1 MLQQNQRRSGR
12 WAKLAIGEADAA
24 ALDVTGGRS
33 FQRGDVTVRGVAFS
47 HVILRTLEDD
57 RFHAHGCCSC
67 RWHLLAY
74 AVMLVAARRRSPAS
88 TVQKRRRVGF
98 EVMSPLRMAAAAA
111 ARPSSVSSCTSETKL
126 ADAFSFCMDISLEAG
141 AKRSGE
147 GVAMLGYESFNG
159 ERGPSP
165 DLFDEIVGPGEH
177 PVRVVDGDLAQ
188 VLHQEL
194 AAGPAGIPV
203 GFGIK

>member
-1 MLQQNQRRSGR
+1 MGAVKSCSAPRRMHVGGSDHAGTLGTIRMMIRGELASGR
-12 WAKLAIGEADAA
+12 GSS
-24 ALDVTGGRS
+24 R
-33 FQRGDVTVRGVAFS
+33 
-47 HVILRTLEDD
+47 
-57 RFHAHGCCSC
+57 
-67 RWHLLAY
+67 
-74 AVMLVAARRRSPAS
+74 
-88 TVQKRRRVGF
+88 
-98 EVMSPLRMAAAAA
+98 LRMAAAAA
-111 ARPSSVSSCTSETKL
+111 ARPSSVSSCTSEIDAKL
-126 ADAFSFCMDISLEAG
+126 ADAFSFRMDISLEAG

-194 AAGPAGIPV
+194 AAGPAGNPV

>member
-1 MLQQNQRRSGR
+1 MLRS
-12 WAKLAIGEADAA
+12 WPQLSSAA
-24 ALDVTGGRS
+24 PSRLIASGLDRDVLDDDGVLREGWIRHFCTPPNSLFASGGNGGR
-33 FQRGDVTVRGVAFS
+33 RR
-47 HVILRTLEDD
+47 
-57 RFHAHGCCSC
+57 
-67 RWHLLAY
+67 
-74 AVMLVAARRRSPAS
+74 AAR
-88 TVQKRRRVGF
+88 
-98 EVMSPLRMAAAAA
+98 L
-111 ARPSSVSSCTSETKL
+111 SSVSSCTSEIDAKL
-126 ADAFSFCMDISLEAG
+126 ADAFSFCMDIFLEAG

-194 AAGPAGIPV
+194 AAGPAGNPV
-203 GFGIK
+203 GFGVK

>member
-1 MLQQNQRRSGR
+1 MH
-12 WAKLAIGEADAA
+12 I
-24 ALDVTGGRS
+24 
-33 FQRGDVTVRGVAFS
+33 
-47 HVILRTLEDD
+47 
-57 RFHAHGCCSC
+57 
-67 RWHLLAY
+67 
-74 AVMLVAARRRSPAS
+74 P
-88 TVQKRRRVGF
+88 
-98 EVMSPLRMAAAAA
+98 
-111 ARPSSVSSCTSETKL
+111 
-126 ADAFSFCMDISLEAG
+126 LEAG

-194 AAGPAGIPV
+194 AAGSASNPV

>member
-1 MLQQNQRRSGR
+1 MSY
-12 WAKLAIGEADAA
+12 D
-24 ALDVTGGRS
+24 
-33 FQRGDVTVRGVAFS
+33 
-47 HVILRTLEDD
+47 LR
-57 RFHAHGCCSC
+57 CSLV
-67 RWHLLAY
+67 HPA
-74 AVMLVAARRRSPAS
+74 LVASKIGLVATDGECFGCRDPEIGAYPRSSGCA
-88 TVQKRRRVGF
+88 T
-98 EVMSPLRMAAAAA
+98 PLRMAAAAA
-111 ARPSSVSSCTSETKL
+111 ARPSSVSSCTSEIDAKP

-165 DLFDEIVGPGEH
+165 DLFDEIVSPGEH
-177 PVRVVDGDLAQ
+177 PVRVVDGDLSQ

-194 AAGPAGIPV
+194 AAGPAGNTV